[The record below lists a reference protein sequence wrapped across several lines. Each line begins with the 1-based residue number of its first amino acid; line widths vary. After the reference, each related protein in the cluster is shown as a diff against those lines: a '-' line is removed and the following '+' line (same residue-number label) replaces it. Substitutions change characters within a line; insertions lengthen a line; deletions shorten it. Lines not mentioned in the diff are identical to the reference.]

1 MSQISFAPIISLEE
15 FAEMRNSLEGTLVL
29 TSGFYDPIHPGHI
42 SCLVDSKNYGDF
54 LVIIVNGNWATD
66 NKKGRHFMD
75 LRTRSEIVSAI
86 RGVDFVVPFEIEND
100 TTVNVALET
109 IVPDVFTK
117 GGDRVDEKTIPEWA
131 TCIDNGIDIITGV
144 GDSKVHS
151 SSNILED
158 WYEHRLRLF
167 MKA

>member
-1 MSQISFAPIISLEE
+1 MSQVNFAPILTLEE
-15 FAEMRNSLEGTLVL
+15 FAALRDGLSGSLIL
-29 TSGFYDPIHPGHI
+29 TSGGYDPIHPGHI
-42 SCLVDSKNYGDF
+42 SCIVDSKSHGDN
-54 LVIIVNGNWATD
+54 LVVVVNGDWFLD
-66 NKKGRHFMD
+66 HKKGKHFMD
-75 LRTRSEIVSAI
+75 LKTRSEIVSAI

-117 GGDRVDEKTIPEWA
+117 GGDRVDANTIPEWD
-131 TCIDNGIDIITGV
+131 TCVANGIEIITGV
-144 GDSKVHS
+144 GDSKTHS

-167 MKA
+167 MRA